1 VTPPAVIDAREA
13 PGNVVSIDIGDGRFV
28 SYAHLANGSLLVR
41 SGDVVREG
49 QALGLIGNSG
59 NSLGPHLH
67 FQVGDAAEVLIS
79 EGLPFAMRNFDLV
92 GLAQPGALL
101 SGQPWTTSP
110 QRPSRAVKAE
120 MPLENMVVRFAS
132 P

>member
-1 VTPPAVIDAREA
+1 
-13 PGNVVSIDIGDGRFV
+13 
-28 SYAHLANGSLLVR
+28 
-41 SGDVVREG
+41 
-49 QALGLIGNSG
+49 LIGNSG

-79 EGLPFAMRNFDLV
+79 EGLPFVMRTFDLV

-101 SGQPWTTSP
+101 SGQPWAPSP
-110 QRPSRAVKAE
+110 QRPSRAVEAE
-120 MPLENMVVRFAS
+120 IPLENMVVRFAS